1 MQSVR
6 KPAIW
11 MVLIAAFLDM
21 MAMGIV
27 MPVLPGLIEELTG
40 SLASASLWTGLIGS
54 LWALMQFVCAPLIG
68 SLSDRF
74 GRRPVILVSTAGLA
88 LDWVLMALAP
98 NLWWLVAGRIIGGI
112 TSASA
117 TALFAYM
124 ADVTAPEN
132 RARAFGLIGAA
143 ISAGFV
149 LGPAL
154 GGILGEI
161 SPRLPFWVA
170 AGFSGAA
177 FFYGL
182 AVLTE
187 SLPPERRMAFAW
199 RTANPVAALGMLAG
213 RSELG
218 RLALSVL
225 LLTFSHRLFMTVFVL
240 FAGHRHGL
248 STLQIGALLTFSSV
262 LDLVMQGTVVGPAT
276 ARFGDRRTTM
286 AGLAGGALSFLA
298 MGFAPSAALFI
309 AAMIPASLMGLA
321 EPTLKSMLS
330 RRVAESEQGQLQGA
344 MQSLASIAGIS
355 GPVFF
360 GWVYAETSGTVPGL
374 SFAIAAGLLALGCVI
389 AWTDRA
395 DATAPRQAAADQG
408 TAAR

>member
-1 MQSVR
+1 MNALR
-6 KPAIW
+6 RPAIW
-11 MVLIAAFLDM
+11 MILIAAFLDM

-27 MPVLPGLIEELTG
+27 MPVLPGLIEDLTG
-40 SLASASLWTGLIGS
+40 SIAAAGIWTGLIGS

-74 GRRPVILVSTAGLA
+74 GRRPVILISTAGLA

-98 NLWWLVAGRIIGGI
+98 NLWWLVVGRVIGGI

-124 ADVTAPEN
+124 ADVTAPEG

-154 GGILGEI
+154 GGVLGEI
-161 SPRLPFWVA
+161 SSRLPFWVA
-170 AGFSGAA
+170 AGFSAAA
-177 FFYGL
+177 FLYGL
-182 AVLTE
+182 VVLPE
-187 SLPPERRMAFAW
+187 SLPPERRKPFAW
-199 RTANPVAALGMLAG
+199 RTANPVAALRMLAG
-213 RSELG
+213 RRELST
-218 RLALSVL
+218 LSFSVF

-240 FAGHRHGL
+240 FAGHQHGL
-248 STLQIGALLTFSSV
+248 TTLQIGALLAFSSV
-262 LDLVMQGTVVGPAT
+262 LDLIMQGAVVGPAT
-276 ARFGDRRTTM
+276 TRFGDRRTTIV
-286 AGLAGGALSFLA
+286 GLAGGALSFLA
-298 MGFAPSAALFI
+298 MGLAPGALWFV

-330 RRVAESEQGQLQGA
+330 RRAAESEQGQLQGA
-344 MQSLASIAGIS
+344 MQSLASVAGIS

-360 GWVYAETSGTVPGL
+360 GWVYAVSSGTMPGL
-374 SFAIAAGLLALGCVI
+374 SFVIAAVILVMATICAGHASERSIEAQRLAS
-389 AWTDRA
+389 D
-395 DATAPRQAAADQG
+395 
-408 TAAR
+408 

>member
-1 MQSVR
+1 MAGAARS
-6 KPAIW
+6 PAIW

-27 MPVLPGLIEELTG
+27 MPVLPGLIEKLTG
-40 SLASASLWTGLIGS
+40 SLAAAGIWTGVIGS
-54 LWALMQFVCAPLIG
+54 LWALMQFVCAPILG

-74 GRRPVILVSTAGLA
+74 GRRPVILISTAGLA

-124 ADVTAPEN
+124 ADVTAPES

-154 GGILGEI
+154 GGVLGDI
-161 SPRLPFWVA
+161 APRLPFWVA

-177 FFYGL
+177 FLYGL
-182 AVLTE
+182 VVLTE
-187 SLPPERRMAFAW
+187 SLPRERRKPFAW
-199 RTANPVAALGMLAG
+199 RTANPVAALRMLLG
-213 RSELG
+213 RRELG
-218 RLALSVL
+218 PLSFSVF

-240 FAGHRHGL
+240 FAGHQHGL
-248 STLQIGALLTFSSV
+248 STLEIGALLAFSSV
-262 LDLVMQGTVVGPAT
+262 LDLTVQGAVVGPAT
-276 ARFGDRRTTM
+276 ARFGDRRTTIT
-286 AGLAGGALSFLA
+286 GLAGGALSFLA
-298 MGFAPSAALFI
+298 MGLAPGALWFI

-330 RRVAESEQGQLQGA
+330 RRVPEDEQGQLQGA
-344 MQSLASIAGIS
+344 MQSLASVAGIS

-360 GWVYAETSGTVPGL
+360 GWVYAVSSGTMPGL
-374 SFAIAAGLLALGCVI
+374 SFAIAAAILAMAAVFAGLGHGNAM
-389 AWTDRA
+389 T
-395 DATAPRQAAADQG
+395 PRQPAAE
-408 TAAR
+408 

>member
-1 MQSVR
+1 MVNAVKR
-6 KPAIW
+6 PAIW

-27 MPVLPGLIEELTG
+27 MPVLPGLIEDLTG
-40 SLASASLWTGLIGS
+40 SLAAAGIWTGVIGS
-54 LWALMQFVCAPLIG
+54 LWALMQFICAPVIG

-74 GRRPVILVSTAGLA
+74 GRRPVILISTAGLA

-98 NLWWLVAGRIIGGI
+98 NLWWLIVGRIIGGI

-124 ADVTAPEN
+124 ADVTAPES

-154 GGILGEI
+154 GGVLGDI
-161 SPRLPFWVA
+161 APRLPFWVA
-170 AGFSGAA
+170 AGLSGAA
-177 FFYGL
+177 FLFGL
-182 AVLTE
+182 VVLTE
-187 SLPPERRMAFAW
+187 SLPPERRKPFAW
-199 RTANPVAALGMLAG
+199 RTANPVAALRMLAG
-213 RSELG
+213 SRELG
-218 RLALSVL
+218 TLSCSVF

-240 FAGHRHGL
+240 FAGHQHGL
-248 STLQIGALLTFSSV
+248 STLQIGALLAFSSV
-262 LDLVMQGTVVGPAT
+262 LDLIMQGGLVGPAT
-276 ARFGDRRTTM
+276 ARFGDRRTTIM
-286 AGLAGGALSFLA
+286 GLAGGTLSFLA
-298 MGFAPSAALFI
+298 MGLAPSAPWFV

-330 RRVAESEQGQLQGA
+330 RRVAENQQGQLQGA
-344 MQSLASIAGIS
+344 MQSLASVAGIS

-360 GWVYAETSGTVPGL
+360 GWVYAVSYETLPGL
-374 SFAIAAGLLALGCVI
+374 SFMIAAVI
-389 AWTDRA
+389 L
-395 DATAPRQAAADQG
+395 AAATVFAALERGNSMTPQG
-408 TAAR
+408 LASK

>member
-1 MQSVR
+1 MVNAVR
-6 KPAIW
+6 PPAIW
-11 MVLIAAFLDM
+11 MILIAAFLDM

-27 MPVLPGLIEELTG
+27 MPVLPGLIKDLTG
-40 SLASASLWTGLIGS
+40 SLAAAGIWTGLIGS
-54 LWALMQFVCAPLIG
+54 LWALMQFVSAPVIG

-74 GRRPVILVSTAGLA
+74 GRRLVILISTAGLA
-88 LDWVLMALAP
+88 LDWMLMALSP

-124 ADVTAPEN
+124 ADVTAPEG

-154 GGILGEI
+154 GGVLGDI

-170 AGFSGAA
+170 AGFSAAA
-177 FFYGL
+177 FLYGL
-182 AVLTE
+182 VVLTE
-187 SLPPERRMAFAW
+187 SLPSERRKPFAW
-199 RTANPVAALGMLAG
+199 RTANPVAALWMLAG
-213 RSELG
+213 RRELST
-218 RLALSVL
+218 LSFSVF

-240 FAGHRHGL
+240 FAGHQHGL
-248 STLQIGALLTFSSV
+248 NTLQIGALLAFSSV
-262 LDLVMQGTVVGPAT
+262 LDLIMQGVVVGPAT
-276 ARFGDRRTTM
+276 TRFGDRRTTIG
-286 AGLAGGALSFLA
+286 GLAGGALSFLA
-298 MGFAPSAALFI
+298 MGLAPGAPWFVAT
-309 AAMIPASLMGLA
+309 MIPASLMGLA

-344 MQSLASIAGIS
+344 MQSLASVAGIS

-360 GWVYAETSGTVPGL
+360 GWVYAVSSGTVPGL
-374 SFAIAAGLLALGCVI
+374 SFVIAAGILVVATICAGHASERSMEAQRLGS
-389 AWTDRA
+389 D
-395 DATAPRQAAADQG
+395 
-408 TAAR
+408 

>member
-1 MQSVR
+1 MMANAVR
-6 KPAIW
+6 APAIW
-11 MVLIAAFLDM
+11 MILIAGFLDM

-40 SLASASLWTGLIGS
+40 SLAAAGIWTGLIGS
-54 LWALMQFVCAPLIG
+54 LWALMQFVCAPVIG

-74 GRRPVILVSTAGLA
+74 GRRPVILISTAGLA
-88 LDWVLMALAP
+88 LDWLLMALAP
-98 NLWWLVAGRIIGGI
+98 NLWWLVVGRIIGGI

-124 ADVTAPEN
+124 ADVTRPES

-154 GGILGEI
+154 GGMLGDI

-177 FFYGL
+177 FLYGL
-182 AVLTE
+182 VVLSE
-187 SLPPERRMAFAW
+187 SLPPERRKPFAW
-199 RTANPVAALGMLAG
+199 RTANPVAALRML
-213 RSELG
+213 LG
-218 RLALSVL
+218 RRELNALASSVF

-240 FAGHRHGL
+240 FAGHQHAL
-248 STLQIGALLTFSSV
+248 STLQIGALLAFSSV
-262 LDLVMQGTVVGPAT
+262 LDLIMQGAVVGPAT
-276 ARFGDRRTTM
+276 ARFGDRRTTII
-286 AGLAGGALSFLA
+286 GLIGGTLSFLA
-298 MGFAPSAALFI
+298 MGLAPSAPWFV

-330 RRVAESEQGQLQGA
+330 RRVPESEQGQLQGA
-344 MQSLASIAGIS
+344 MQSLASVAGIS

-360 GWVYAETSGTVPGL
+360 GWVFAVSSATAPGL
-374 SFAIAAGLLALGCVI
+374 SFVIAAGILAVAAVFAGFGSESV
-389 AWTDRA
+389 AM
-395 DATAPRQAAADQG
+395 PRRMASD
-408 TAAR
+408 